1 MRVLVTG
8 ADGFV
13 GRWLATELG
22 AGGHEFVAAP
32 PQAELD
38 FTWPDAAERFAEA
51 VRAAR
56 PDALVHLAAISF
68 APDAERDPEL
78 AVATNARGTGALFE
92 GLASAGSAAPALV
105 VSSSE
110 VYGKPRRLPIDEDA
124 PLLADRAYGRSKIG
138 TEQAALAAH
147 AAGRGIVVIR
157 AFNHLGPGQRE
168 SFAAPSFARR
178 VLALKRGEVSEIRV
192 GNVDVRRDFTDVRD
206 VVRAYRLLLEGL
218 VRGDLRQEPPIVN
231 VGSGRS
237 VTIRDVLAVLCRL
250 ADVPM
255 LLREDPALVRP
266 DEAPEI
272 RADIS
277 RVNELVG
284 WRPQIPIEQSLAD
297 LLASLEA

>member
-1 MRVLVTG
+1 MKVLVTG

-13 GRWLATELG
+13 GRWLTAELEG
-22 AGGHEFVAAP
+22 AGHEVIPAP
-32 PQAELD
+32 PQRELD
-38 FTWPDAAERFAEA
+38 LATATAEDVAGVVRTAA
-51 VRAAR
+51 

-68 APDAERDPEL
+68 APDADRDPDL
-78 AVATNARGTGALFE
+78 AVAVNGRGTKTLLDGFAD
-92 GLASAGSAAPALV
+92 AGSAAPALV
-105 VSSSE
+105 VSSSD
-110 VYGKPRRLPIDEDA
+110 VYGKPQSLPIDEHA
-124 PLLADRAYGRSKIG
+124 PTLADRPYGRSKLAQEG
-138 TEQAALAAH
+138 AALESH
-147 AAGRGIVVIR
+147 IAGRPVVVVR

-178 VLALKRGEVSEIRV
+178 VLALKRGEVSEIAV

-206 VVRAYRLLLEGL
+206 VVHAYRLLLEAL
-218 VRGDLRQEPPIVN
+218 VRGEIHHEPPVVN

-237 VTIRDVLAVLCRL
+237 VAVRDILAVLCRL

-266 DEAPEI
+266 NEPPEI

-277 RVNELVG
+277 RVHELVG
-284 WRPQIPIEQSLAD
+284 WRPQIPLERSLAD

>member
-13 GRWLATELG
+13 GRWLTAEL
-22 AGGHEFVAAP
+22 ASAGHEAIPAP
-32 PQAELD
+32 PQSQLD
-38 FTWPDAAERFAEA
+38 LAVASSEDVAAV
-51 VRAAR
+51 VRQAA

-68 APDAERDPEL
+68 APDADRDPEL
-78 AVATNARGTGALFE
+78 AVATNGRGTHALLDGF
-92 GLASAGSAAPALV
+92 ADAGSAAPALV

-110 VYGKPRRLPIDEDA
+110 VYGRPQSLPIGEDA
-124 PLLADRAYGRSKIG
+124 PTLADRPYGRSKLAQEG
-138 TEQAALAAH
+138 AALEAH
-147 AAGRGIVVIR
+147 IAGRRVVIVR
-157 AFNHLGPGQRE
+157 AFNHIGPGQRE

-206 VVRAYRLLLEGL
+206 VVHAYRLLLEAL
-218 VRGDLRQEPPIVN
+218 VRGGIRHEPPVVN

-237 VTIRDVLAVLCRL
+237 VAIRDVLAILCRL
-250 ADVPM
+250 ADVPV
-255 LLREDPALVRP
+255 LLHEDPALVRP
-266 DEAPEI
+266 NEAPEI

-277 RVNELVG
+277 RVHELVG
-284 WRPQIPIEQSLAD
+284 WRPQIPLERSLAD

>member
-1 MRVLVTG
+1 MRVFVTG

-13 GRWLATELG
+13 GRWLTAELTD
-22 AGGHEFVAAP
+22 AGHEVIPAPPKRELDLSIATSDDVAAIVR
-32 PQAELD
+32 QA
-38 FTWPDAAERFAEA
+38 A
-51 VRAAR
+51 

-68 APDAERDPEL
+68 APDADRDPVL
-78 AVATNARGTGALFE
+78 AAATNGRGTKTLLGGFAD
-92 GLASAGSAAPALV
+92 AGSAAALV
-105 VSSSE
+105 VSSSD
-110 VYGKPRRLPIDEDA
+110 VYGKPRSLPIDEHA
-124 PLLADRAYGRSKIG
+124 PTLADRPYGRSKLAQ
-138 TEQAALAAH
+138 EDAALEAH
-147 AAGRGIVVIR
+147 IAGRPVVVVR

-206 VVRAYRLLLEGL
+206 VVHAYRLLLEALG
-218 VRGDLRQEPPIVN
+218 RGEIRHEPPVVN

-237 VTIRDVLAVLCRL
+237 VAIRDVLAILCRL

-255 LLREDPALVRP
+255 LLHEDPALVRP
-266 DEAPEI
+266 NEAPEI

-277 RVNELVG
+277 RVHELVG
-284 WRPQIPIEQSLAD
+284 WRPQIPLERSLAD